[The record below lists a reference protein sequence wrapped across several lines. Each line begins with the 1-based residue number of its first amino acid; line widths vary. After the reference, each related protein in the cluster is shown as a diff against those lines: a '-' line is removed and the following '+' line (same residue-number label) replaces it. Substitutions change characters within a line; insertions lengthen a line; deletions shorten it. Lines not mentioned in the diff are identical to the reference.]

1 MTWPSNV
8 KIEDSGYVTVIDLEK
23 VEEVNK
29 VKASVP
35 KPIVEE
41 TKNDP
46 ESLKFKNFF
55 EEIVPFKGQAK
66 HSYSV

>member
-1 MTWPSNV
+1 M
-8 KIEDSGYVTVIDLEK
+8 TVIDLEK
-23 VEEVNK
+23 LEEVNK
-29 VKASVP
+29 VKALVHKSV
-35 KPIVEE
+35 VEE

-46 ESLKFKNFF
+46 ELLKFKDFF